1 MTRHVVE
8 TMGTVAS
15 IDTDDAALVSAVIA
29 AFARWEDTF
38 SLYREHTEL
47 SRIVAG
53 TLALTDASDL
63 VRSTYGTALE
73 WSSRTEGAFTPHRPD
88 GVIDLDG
95 IVKALAIAEAG
106 AILDA
111 SGAPWVINVGGDIL
125 ASARAD
131 DAPLTLGVIDP
142 ADRSSVLTSIG
153 LRGRRRAMATS
164 GSTERGDHIWLGGLA
179 APAEFVQVTVIAD
192 DIVTADVLATAVVAG
207 GRAALD
213 SLADRF
219 DIDVL
224 TIDRAGALLATPG
237 LRSSLTTR

>member
-1 MTRHVVE
+1 MSRHVVA

-15 IDTDDAALVSAVIA
+15 IDADDASLVDKVSAV
-29 AFARWEDTF
+29 FDRWEDTF

-47 SRIVAG
+47 SRIAAG
-53 TLALTDASDL
+53 ALALMDASEF
-63 VRSTYGTALE
+63 VRSTYASALE
-73 WSSRTEGAFTPHRPD
+73 WSSRTDGAFTPHRPD

-95 IVKALAIAEAG
+95 LVKALAIAEAG
-106 AILDA
+106 AILDD
-111 SGAPWVINVGGDIL
+111 SGGPWVVNVGGDIL

-131 DAPLTLGVIDP
+131 DPALQLGVIDP
-142 ADRSSVLTSIG
+142 ADRSSILTTIR
-153 LRGRRRAMATS
+153 LRGPRRAMATS
-164 GSTERGDHIWLGGLA
+164 GSTERGDHIWLGGSA
-179 APAEFVQVTVIAD
+179 APAEFVQVTVLAN
-192 DIVTADVLATAVVAG
+192 DIVTADVLATAIVAG